1 MNTENMEVFCA
12 IYGLVIIAKSL
23 GNLNKYGLINGQ
35 VLLVVVFLSYAGR
48 SIRGVGVIRMN
59 CFDK

>member
-1 MNTENMEVFCA
+1 MLP
-12 IYGLVIIAKSL
+12 I
-23 GNLNKYGLINGQ
+23 NLNKYGLINGQ

-48 SIRGVGVIRMN
+48 RIRGVDVIRMT